1 MAQGIIKFG
10 KIVLIVGLVYFALW
24 AAGQMG
30 FKDVII
36 YSASMMPGLH
46 DLPEKYQLGI
56 KRSALLEER
65 TQKLDDREKLLDAKQ
80 AEIDKYAEREAKLKR
95 REDQLKEDRY
105 KLMADRRRLQDDQK
119 KLLTDQKK
127 LDKAESDFAFRQNK
141 WLDEH
146 PGGLPKKNGQSD
158 YVAVPGN
165 VNPPITSDSK
175 IKEYLTMLGKM
186 KPKQAAMIIQKLPEE
201 TVFTIF
207 DQLNQYQVIKI
218 MENLPEDYLAKLTQD
233 RLNKYRNF

>member
-1 MAQGIIKFG
+1 MVQGIIKFG
-10 KIVLIVGLVYFALW
+10 KILLILGLVYFALW
-24 AAGQMG
+24 AAGQFG
-30 FKDVII
+30 FKEVVI
-36 YSASMMPGLH
+36 YSASLMPGLH
-46 DLPEKYQLGI
+46 DLPDKYQLGI

-65 TQKLDDREKLLDAKQ
+65 KQELAEWEKKLKAKEIKLSQ
-80 AEIDKYAEREAKLKR
+80 YAEREAKLKR
-95 REDQLKEDRY
+95 REDNL
-105 KLMADRRRLQDDQK
+105 LMERQRLVADQRRLQEAQK
-119 KLLTDQKK
+119 QLLADQKK
-127 LDKAESDFAFRQNK
+127 LDKDKSDFAYQQNK
-141 WLDEH
+141 WLDEN
-146 PGGLPKKNGQSD
+146 PGGKPKKNAQSD

-165 VNPPITSDSK
+165 VNPTVSTDAK

-233 RLNKYRNF
+233 RLNKYRNY

>member
-1 MAQGIIKFG
+1 MVEGIIKFG
-10 KIVLIVGLVYFALW
+10 KVLLAVALIYFALW

-30 FKDVII
+30 FKEVVI
-36 YSASMMPGLH
+36 YSASLIPGLH

-56 KRSALLEER
+56 KRSNLLEER
-65 TQKLDDREKLLDAKQ
+65 IQKLDEWEKKLDARQKEIDQIAAREADLKRAEEKLKADQEKLL
-80 AEIDKYAEREAKLKR
+80 
-95 REDQLKEDRY
+95 
-105 KLMADRRRLQDDQK
+105 ADRKRFLDSQK
-119 KLLTDQKK
+119 G
-127 LDKAESDFAFRQNK
+127 N
-141 WLDEH
+141 
-146 PGGLPKKNGQSD
+146 SD

-165 VNPPITSDSK
+165 VNPPVTSDAK

-186 KPKQAAMIIQKLPEE
+186 KPKQAAIIIQKLPEE

>member
-1 MAQGIIKFG
+1 MVQTLMKIG
-10 KIVLIVGLVYFALW
+10 KVSLVLGLIYFALW
-24 AAGQMG
+24 AAGQFG
-30 FKDVII
+30 FKEVVLHA
-36 YSASMMPGLH
+36 ASLMPGLH
-46 DLPEKYQLGI
+46 DLPEKYDLGL
-56 KRSALLEER
+56 KRSALLQER
-65 TQKLDDREKLLDAKQ
+65 TNELEKRKRKIQ
-80 AEIDKYAEREAKLKR
+80 ADEKRIAQYDNREAALRKR
-95 REDQLKEDRY
+95 EGKLKEDLI
-105 KLMADRRRLQDDQK
+105 KLRNDQRN
-119 KLLTDQKK
+119 LLADQKK
-127 LDKAESDFAFRQNK
+127 LDKAESDFAYRQNK

-146 PGGLPKKNGQSD
+146 PGGLPKKTGQSD

-165 VNPPITSDSK
+165 INPPVTSDAK

>member
-1 MAQGIIKFG
+1 MVA
-10 KIVLIVGLVYFALW
+10 GLVYFALW

-30 FKDVII
+30 FKELVI
-36 YSASMMPGLH
+36 YSASLMPGLH
-46 DLPEKYQLGI
+46 DLPEKYDLGI
-56 KRSALLEER
+56 KRSKLLEQR
-65 TQKLDDREKLLDAKQ
+65 NQALDEREKKLNERQK
-80 AEIDKYAEREAKLKR
+80 EIDRFAEREAKLSAQEK
-95 REDQLKEDRY
+95 QLKLDQQ
-105 KLMADRRRLQDDQK
+105 KLLADQRRLKENEAKYKVDERRLAK
-119 KLLTDQKK
+119 
-127 LDKAESDFAFRQNK
+127 ERSDFKFLQNK
-141 WLDEH
+141 WADEH
-146 PGGLPKKNGQSD
+146 PGGLPKKNAQSD

-165 VNPPITSDSK
+165 VNPPVSSDAK